1 VEKNELLKAIEG
13 LVFATGHDG
22 VSVKQLA
29 EVLQLDEKQVFSA
42 LRELQERYGDESRG
56 MQIIRVADMYLMT
69 TKPEL
74 APYLEKF
81 HQPSQSSTLSQAAL
95 ETLAIIAYRQPITR
109 ADIEEIRGVKSE
121 KPLQTLTSRG
131 LIQEVGRR
139 DAIGRPILYGTTKRF
154 LEQFGLNRLEDLPP
168 LEELQQKT

>member
-168 LEELQQKT
+168 LEELQQ

>member
-1 VEKNELLKAIEG
+1 MEKNELLKAIEG

>member
-13 LVFATGHDG
+13 LVFAAGHDG

-74 APYLEKF
+74 SPYLEKF